1 MLNFFNRKKEVP
13 SLDHA
18 SALARMAMRGV
29 DIATIIDVGAAKGAW
44 TLNARRHWPRAGAH
58 LLEAKQSW
66 GDDLS
71 AFQAA
76 HANTTF
82 ELAGVTKEPGVIY
95 FPKTAD
101 EYGGAVFREA
111 GERDDLEA
119 INATSIDHEVSRL
132 GLKGPF
138 AIKLDTHGTEVDILD
153 GAARTLPDT
162 AFLCIETYNLIGQ
175 KRFPELILDL
185 QERGFRCA
193 DLVEPMFRPGDK
205 LLWQVDF
212 YFMRAD
218 HPCFKNFKYL
228 P

>member
-1 MLNFFNRKKEVP
+1 MLKLFSRKKDPV
-13 SLDHA
+13 LDHDA
-18 SALARMAMRGV
+18 ALARMASRDV
-29 DIATIIDVGAAKGAW
+29 EIAAIIDVGAAKGAW
-44 TLNARRHWPRAGAH
+44 TEKARRHWPGAYAH
-58 LLEAKQSW
+58 LLEAKESW
-66 GDDLS
+66 RADLA
-71 AFQAA
+71 AFQAV
-76 HANTTF
+76 HDRTSF
-82 ELAGVTKEPGVIY
+82 EIAGVTREPGAIY

-101 EYGGAVFREA
+101 EYGGAVFHDAGDRE
-111 GERDDLEA
+111 DLEA
-119 INATSIDHEVSRL
+119 INATSIDHEVARL

-153 GAARTLPDT
+153 GAAETLAEA
-162 AFLCIETYNLIGQ
+162 AFLCIETYNLFGQ

-212 YFMRAD
+212 YFMRSD